1 MNKRSDNL
9 QRRGDKNCHTFLKG
23 IPQPRTLGMWTKE
36 NYSITG
42 GTNKE
47 KKNLQLILI
56 AEQAM
61 LTSAILD
68 LLKEKLPLSKP

>member
-1 MNKRSDNL
+1 
-9 QRRGDKNCHTFLKG
+9 
-23 IPQPRTLGMWTKE
+23 MWTKE